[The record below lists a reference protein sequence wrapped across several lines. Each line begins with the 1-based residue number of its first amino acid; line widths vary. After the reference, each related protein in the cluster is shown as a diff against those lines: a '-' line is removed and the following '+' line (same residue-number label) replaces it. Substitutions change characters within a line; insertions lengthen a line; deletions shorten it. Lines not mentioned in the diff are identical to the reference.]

1 MTTKTKLISS
11 LMPGAPALSGTPSA
25 MLAVLEAALSTGFGL
40 VPVTALSVTDG
51 IATLTLPMG
60 HSMIPDCV
68 ALIAG
73 ATPAGLNGEKRIV
86 STSANS
92 ATFAATGILSGAATG
107 SITVKVA
114 PLGWAKSFTGTNVAS
129 YKMTN
134 PEGTG
139 FTLRVDDTD
148 TTAARVR
155 GYETMADVATGTGLF
170 PSLAQMPGSGLY
182 WSKSATADATA
193 RAWYVIGDSQ
203 GFALFV
209 NNYGVSSAFQSFYFG
224 DFLSRKSNDPYA
236 CVIRGHTSNQSAS
249 QSVLSEDLAYADS
262 SGAAN
267 GMYVARAANTL
278 GGAVNA
284 FSCPTLT
291 IGLPL
296 QHITGATGWSYP
308 SLVDNGL
315 TICPLM
321 LTSQVT
327 GYRGYLPGISASP
340 QLTAPHFS
348 TGDPVEGTG
357 SMTGKKV
364 MAIKIGAATA
374 NGNQQGVLFVDP
386 ISDWRV

>member
-40 VPVTALSVTDG
+40 VSVTALSVTDG

-60 HSMIPDCV
+60 HSMIPNCV

-73 ATPAGLNGEKRIV
+73 ATPAGLNGEKRII

-92 ATFAATGILSGAATG
+92 ATFDATGSLNGAATG

-134 PEGTG
+134 AEGTG
-139 FTLRVDDTD
+139 FTLRVDDTSP
-148 TTAARVR
+148 TAARVR
-155 GYETMADVATGTGLF
+155 GYETMTDVATGTGLF
-170 PSLAQMPGSGLY
+170 PALSQIPDAGLY
-182 WSKSATADATA
+182 WSKSATADSTV
-193 RAWYVIGDSQ
+193 RAWYVLGDSQ

-209 NNYGVSSAFQSFYFG
+209 NNYGPASAFQSFYFG

-236 CVIRGHTSNQSAS
+236 CVIRGHASNQSAS
-249 QSVLSEDLAYADS
+249 QSVLIEDLAYADS
-262 SGAAN
+262 SGTAN

-296 QHITGATGWSYP
+296 QHITGSTGWPYP
-308 SLVDNGL
+308 ANVDNGL
-315 TICPLM
+315 TLCPLM
-321 LTSQVT
+321 LSSAAT
-327 GYRGYLPGISASP
+327 GYRGVLPGISSSP
-340 QLTAPHFS
+340 QYTAPSFS
-348 TGDPVEGTG
+348 TGGYIEGTG
-357 SMTGKKV
+357 AMTGKKV
-364 MAIKIGAATA
+364 MAIKIGAAAA
-374 NGNQQGVLFVDP
+374 NGNQGVLFIDP

>member
-40 VPVTALSVTDG
+40 VSVTALSVTDG

-60 HSMIPDCV
+60 HSMIPNCV

-73 ATPAGLNGEKRIV
+73 ATPAGLNGEKRII

-92 ATFAATGILSGAATG
+92 ATFDATGILTGAATG

-114 PLGWAKSFTGTNVAS
+114 PLGWIKSFSGTNVAS
-129 YKMTN
+129 YKMTD

-139 FTLRVDDTD
+139 FTLRVDDTG

-155 GYETMADVATGTGLF
+155 GYETMSDAATGTGLF
-170 PSLAQMPGSGLY
+170 PALSQIPDAGLY

-193 RAWYVIGDSQ
+193 RAWYVLGDST

-209 NNYGVSSAFQSFYFG
+209 NNYGLSSAFQSFYFG

-236 CVIRGHTSNQSAS
+236 CVIRGHASNQSAS

-262 SGAAN
+262 TMSAG
-267 GMYVARAANTL
+267 GMYVARAPNTL

-296 QHITGATGWSYP
+296 QHNTGGTGWAYP
-308 SLVDNGL
+308 SPVDNGL
-315 TICPLM
+315 TLCPLM

-327 GYRGYLPGISASP
+327 GYRGYFPGISASP

-348 TGDPVEGTG
+348 TGDYIEGTG
-357 SMTGKKV
+357 TMVGKKV
-364 MAIKIGAATA
+364 MVIKIGAAAA
-374 NGNQQGVLFVDP
+374 NDSQGVLFLDQ